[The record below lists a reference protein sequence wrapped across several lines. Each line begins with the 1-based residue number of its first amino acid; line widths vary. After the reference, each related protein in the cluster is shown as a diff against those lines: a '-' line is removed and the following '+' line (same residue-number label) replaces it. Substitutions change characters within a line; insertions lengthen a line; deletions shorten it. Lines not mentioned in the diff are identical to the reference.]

1 MRFRGVYDSLKQ
13 GFKMKDN
20 LFELE
25 IQNLAIDI
33 TNNVNSKPTLKE
45 KRILLIKYS
54 IYQKKTF
61 LGNVLK
67 ENSVRRLLNEY
78 NDLSAKKVIKYN
90 DDSIETLSYSLSLF

>member
-1 MRFRGVYDSLKQ
+1 
-13 GFKMKDN
+13 MKDN

-33 TNNVNSKPTLKE
+33 TNNVNSKPTPKE

-54 IYQKKTF
+54 IYEKKTF

-67 ENSVRRLLNEY
+67 ENTVRRLLNEY
-78 NDLSAKKVIKYN
+78 NDLSCKKVVKYN

>member
-1 MRFRGVYDSLKQ
+1 
-13 GFKMKDN
+13 MKDN

-54 IYQKKTF
+54 IYEKKTF

-67 ENSVRRLLNEY
+67 ENTVRRLLNEY
-78 NDLSAKKVIKYN
+78 NDLSCKKIIKYT

>member
-1 MRFRGVYDSLKQ
+1 MQS
-13 GFKMKDN
+13 N

-25 IQNLAIDI
+25 VQNLTIDI
-33 TNNVNSKPTLKE
+33 TNNVKEKQKLKE
-45 KRILLIKYS
+45 KKIEFIKYS
-54 IYQKKTF
+54 IYEKENH

-67 ENSVRRLLNEY
+67 ENTVRRLLNEY